1 MAARAARAYIGAV
14 KVFLLTISLGGI
26 LAAVMFGFLS
36 DWDPSYMSVH
46 GWIALM
52 LCTVGTLALGGG
64 LMALVFHSANKGY
77 DDRIEVDVP
86 PDAD

>member
-1 MAARAARAYIGAV
+1 V

-36 DWDPSYMSVH
+36 DWDASYMSVH
-46 GWIALM
+46 GWIALG
-52 LCTVGTLALGGG
+52 LCTIGTLALGGG
-64 LMALVFHSANKGY
+64 LMALVFHSAHKGY

-86 PDAD
+86 PPDVD